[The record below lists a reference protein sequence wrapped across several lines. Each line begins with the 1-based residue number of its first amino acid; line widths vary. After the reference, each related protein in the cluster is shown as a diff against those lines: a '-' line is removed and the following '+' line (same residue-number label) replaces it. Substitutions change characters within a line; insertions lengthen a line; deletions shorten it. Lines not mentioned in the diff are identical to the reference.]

1 MTKEERVT
9 PSGIVVVEE
18 LTEADTK
25 QAPQEVRNVVKGSP
39 WIKPHKLTVEQRRQR
54 REDNNYMKKIRQTT
68 RRRKKHGRSR

>member
-39 WIKPHKLTVEQRRQR
+39 WIKPHKLTVEQRKQR
-54 REDNNYMKKIRQTT
+54 REDNKAMAEIRKKKG
-68 RRRKKHGRSR
+68 RKKHGRNR